1 MIEGIQITPLKE
13 IKDERGSVM
22 HMIRSDSKVFKKFG
36 EVYFSTVF
44 PKKIKA
50 WHMHKEMTLNYVCV
64 EGTIKF
70 VLYDDRKNSKT
81 KGAIQELNLSPKDYF
96 LVTVP
101 PLIWNGFINVGNKTS
116 ILANCASIPYSDEEI
131 VRKPPFDNSI
141 PYKWQIK

>member
-44 PKKIKA
+44 PNKIKA

-64 EGTIKF
+64 EGKIKF
-70 VLYDDRKNSKT
+70 VL
-81 KGAIQELNLSPKDYF
+81 
-96 LVTVP
+96 
-101 PLIWNGFINVGNKTS
+101 
-116 ILANCASIPYSDEEI
+116 
-131 VRKPPFDNSI
+131 
-141 PYKWQIK
+141 